1 MSALHPKADMCTA
14 LAHVCFGPIADMA
27 CLLDHLVGAGEQR
40 WRHRDSERLGS
51 FEIDDKFVLA
61 WGLYGQVGRLL
72 TFEDTIDIARRL
84 SELVLQARAIGY
96 KRPGDDMGAIKM
108 DCWQFVPRRKTDN

>member
-1 MSALHPKADMCTA
+1 MCVATSDACFTPDSDRESGHPRKAMSALPPKADICSANTD
-14 LAHVCFGPIADMA
+14 VCYGPIADMA

-84 SELVLQARAIGY
+84 SELVLQ
-96 KRPGDDMGAIKM
+96 
-108 DCWQFVPRRKTDN
+108 V